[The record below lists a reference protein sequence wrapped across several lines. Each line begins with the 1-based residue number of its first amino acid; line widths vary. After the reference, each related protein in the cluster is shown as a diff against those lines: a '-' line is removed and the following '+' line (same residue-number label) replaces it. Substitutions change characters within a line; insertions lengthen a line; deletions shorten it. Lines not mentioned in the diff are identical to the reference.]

1 MIPMEETTERL
12 AAYFGSQRVDAP
24 AGATRREIAYLR
36 IRRAIREGELSAGEP
51 LKETVLSDLLG
62 ISRTPVRE
70 ALQLLVQEGLAEGD
84 NNRPIVVSTITIQ
97 DVLDVV
103 HIRTLI
109 EPELTRLAAEHIT
122 PKQLAA
128 LEAAMSAMEAAA
140 ERDDLVA
147 WTEADTRFHGIVRE
161 ACPNQLLGET
171 VVALRNRVHSMAN
184 VDTQTNAERLH
195 ACTREHRDVVT
206 AIHAK
211 DADAARRAVR
221 AHLDALIDSLL
232 RRIAYR

>member
-1 MIPMEETTERL
+1 MEETTDRL
-12 AAYFGSQRVDAP
+12 AAYFDAQRLDAP
-24 AGATRREIAYLR
+24 QGTTRREIAYLR
-36 IRRAIREGELSAGEP
+36 IRRAIREGELAAGDP

-70 ALQLLVQEGLAEGD
+70 ALQLLVQEGLADGD
-84 NNRPIVVSTITIQ
+84 SNRPIVVATITLQ

-103 HIRTLI
+103 HIRTLL
-109 EPELTRLAAEHIT
+109 EPELTRLAAEHIS

-128 LEAAMSAMEAAA
+128 LEAAMTAMEAAA
-140 ERDDLVA
+140 ERDDLA
-147 WTEADTRFHGIVRE
+147 SWTEADTRFHGIVRE

-195 ACTREHRDVVT
+195 ACTCEHREVVD

-211 DADAARRAVR
+211 DGDAARSAVR
-221 AHLDALIDSLL
+221 AHLEALTDSLL